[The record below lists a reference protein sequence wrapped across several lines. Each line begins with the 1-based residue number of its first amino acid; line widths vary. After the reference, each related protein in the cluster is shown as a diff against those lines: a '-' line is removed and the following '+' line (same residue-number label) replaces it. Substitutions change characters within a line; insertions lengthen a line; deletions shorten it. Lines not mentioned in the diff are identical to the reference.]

1 MANRKLT
8 ELPISSQPLFNSND
22 ELYIVDINNNI
33 SKKITFTSLVGSTLS
48 SISANNDLYNL
59 SNNSA
64 VEHLSGK
71 IDTNTTNIADI
82 NTQNSSTSTNI
93 FSATSEIFEL
103 SAKVFS
109 NETNIT
115 NNAAAIEGFVTGSLS
130 STVDNLSANQDFFE
144 NSLIFGRSGMNT
156 APSVITDGNPDYFT
170 FDGTFSGQAIFD
182 ESKFNTLA
190 GVSAL
195 NLSKFNTLA
204 GLSAI
209 DILSGANVT
218 SNNILATTSLGYK
231 SGTGGTVTQSSSKT
245 NSVTL
250 NKTNGEIV
258 MNGAELA
265 DDATAAFT
273 LTNSTIGAT
282 DVVIVNVASQGTAGA
297 YQVTVGA
304 VAAGS
309 CSISVLNV
317 SGGALSEAIKLN
329 FAVIKA
335 VAS

>member
-8 ELPISSQPLFNSND
+8 ELPVLSQPSFDSND
-22 ELYIVDINNNI
+22 ELYIVDTANNL

-48 SISANNDLYNL
+48 SVSANNDLYNL

-64 VEHLSGK
+64 VVHLSGK
-71 IDTNTTNIADI
+71 IDTNTTDIADI

-109 NETNIT
+109 NETNISV
-115 NNAAAIEGFVTGSLS
+115 NAAAIGGFVTGSLS
-130 STVDNLSANQDFFE
+130 STIDNLSANQDFLE

-156 APSVITDGNPDYFT
+156 APSVIIDGNPDYFT

-190 GVSAL
+190 A
-195 NLSKFNTLA
+195 
-204 GLSAI
+204 LSASQATSI
-209 DILSGANVT
+209 SENTSFRNLSGANVN
-218 SNNILATTSLGYK
+218 SNNILATSTLGYK

-245 NSVTL
+245 TGVNL
-250 NKTNGEIV
+250 NKINGEIV

-273 LTNSTIGAT
+273 LTNSKIAAT
-282 DVVIVNVASQGTAGA
+282 DVVIVNVASVGTAGA

-317 SGGALSEAIKLN
+317 SGGALSQAIKLN